1 VLEPE
6 FETLVAM
13 DILQIL
19 FFAGLAVF
27 LAVQLYRVLGRP
39 TGRTHEEHVREERER
54 AAAAA
59 AAGEA
64 SATEIDA
71 ARPAS
76 SAFSGPA
83 GEGLAAIAQADRSF
97 DPNSFAE
104 GAKQA
109 YSMIVEAYAKGDRE
123 ALEPLL
129 SERVY
134 KAYDA
139 SISQRE
145 SAGQTMVT
153 EIERLRRSDIVE
165 ASLNDNRA
173 KVKVAFSAELASE
186 VRGPDGKAV
195 EGDLT
200 LLKTVDEIW
209 SFERDVTSGNP
220 NWRLS
225 AVKTA

>member
-1 VLEPE
+1 
-6 FETLVAM
+6 M

-27 LAVQLYRVLGRP
+27 LAVQLYRVLGRQ

-59 AAGEA
+59 AAGDA
-64 SATEIDA
+64 SPAGVDA
-71 ARPAS
+71 GRPAA

-109 YSMIVEAYAKGDRE
+109 YTMIVEAYAKGDRE

-139 SISQRE
+139 SIAQRE
-145 SAGQTMVT
+145 SAGQTLVT
-153 EIERLRRSDIVE
+153 EIERLKRSDIVE

-173 KVKVAFSAELASE
+173 KVKMAFSAELASE
-186 VRGPDGKAV
+186 LRGPDGKAV
-195 EGDLT
+195 DGDLT
-200 LLKTVDEIW
+200 ILKTVDEIW

-225 AVKTA
+225 AVKPA